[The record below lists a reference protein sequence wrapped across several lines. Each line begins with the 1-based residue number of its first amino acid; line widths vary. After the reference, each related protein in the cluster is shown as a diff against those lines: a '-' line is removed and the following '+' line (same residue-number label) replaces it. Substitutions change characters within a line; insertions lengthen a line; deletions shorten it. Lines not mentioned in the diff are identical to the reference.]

1 MITTAP
7 IGHPT
12 RTRPKETQMLTL
24 TETAKAMVRDM
35 VSSGDA
41 PEGSGLRIS
50 AAHDED
56 GGPALSLEL
65 ANEPTEGDEILEE
78 DGTRLFLEPEA
89 ASLLDDKILDA
100 ERHDDHYHFRLDDQD
115 DEGNGAA

>member
-1 MITTAP
+1 
-7 IGHPT
+7 
-12 RTRPKETQMLTL
+12 MLTL
-24 TETAKAMVRDM
+24 TESAKEMVRDM
-35 VSSGDA
+35 VSADEV

-65 ANEPTEGDEILEE
+65 ASEPAAGDQVLDE
-78 DGTRLFLEPEA
+78 DGTRVFLEPEA

-100 ERHDDHYHFRLDDQD
+100 ERHDDHFHFRLDDQAGD
-115 DEGNGAA
+115 DEGDA

>member
-1 MITTAP
+1 M
-7 IGHPT
+7 
-12 RTRPKETQMLTL
+12 RPKETTMLTL
-24 TETAKAMVRDM
+24 TDSAKEMVRDM
-35 VSSGDA
+35 VSGGDA

-65 ANEPTEGDEILEE
+65 ATEPADGDQVLDD
-78 DGTRLFLEPEA
+78 DGTRVFLEPAA

-100 ERHDDHYHFRLDDQD
+100 ERHADHFHFRLDDQAGTASED
-115 DEGNGAA
+115 D

>member
-1 MITTAP
+1 
-7 IGHPT
+7 
-12 RTRPKETQMLTL
+12 MLTL
-24 TETAKAMVRDM
+24 TESAKEMVRDM

-65 ANEPTEGDEILEE
+65 ADEPTEGDQILDE
-78 DGTRLFLEPEA
+78 DGTRVFLEPEA

-100 ERHDDHYHFRLDDQD
+100 ERHDDHYHFRLDDQHGAED
-115 DEGNGAA
+115 DGAL